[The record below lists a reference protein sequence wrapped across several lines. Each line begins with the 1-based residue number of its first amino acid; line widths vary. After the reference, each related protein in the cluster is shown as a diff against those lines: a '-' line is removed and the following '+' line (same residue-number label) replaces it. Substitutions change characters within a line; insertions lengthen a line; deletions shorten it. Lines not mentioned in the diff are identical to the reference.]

1 MNAKLRI
8 KLLPILVFRKKSLHL
23 PIESPILPC
32 SAPHSSFLSAEQR
45 QNSQLLRSHSL
56 EKKIWNGYTQCFQ
69 PWTYFLGLW
78 KCCFIRLKR
87 LFHTPETTVSYAWN
101 NCFIRLKQL
110 FHTLETLKN
119 SEISLEKPRKYT
131 GSPYFLT
138 PLRNLWFLLGA
149 NRVVI

>member
-23 PIESPILPC
+23 PIESPILSC
-32 SAPHSSFLSAEQR
+32 SAPHSLFLSAEQR

-101 NCFIRLKQL
+101 NCFIRLKHLRCRILQRKSPVNKRRVFSENAMYRTLLVWPSALRTFFTHLL
-110 FHTLETLKN
+110 F
-119 SEISLEKPRKYT
+119 I
-131 GSPYFLT
+131 
-138 PLRNLWFLLGA
+138 
-149 NRVVI
+149 